1 MRLVEMIIGTILAIL
16 LIVQILRSGK
26 YKKMTEG
33 LSGDDYPLKGTYGI
47 GFAWSSMKL
56 FALRDRMREELIG
69 QAKLLQ
75 DPQYAEYYAEV
86 AWAQAITFAHISFT
100 LGFLLS
106 GMFDFTLFAFIG
118 IAFGA
123 FSVYYFLNNM
133 KNILKKRSEEC
144 VYELPEIVSNI
155 ALLMN
160 SGMVLKDVWQIV
172 ADSKEGEIY
181 TLMKSSCEDMRNGMS
196 EKDAIY
202 KFGVLSNSG
211 EIKKFTSAL
220 IQGIDQGSRDL
231 TNILAEQSVEMLSL
245 KKQIMLQKGE
255 AAASKLLL
263 PISLI
268 FFGIL
273 IIVLTAAFGMLI

>member
-1 MRLVEMIIGTILAIL
+1 
-16 LIVQILRSGK
+16 
-26 YKKMTEG
+26 
-33 LSGDDYPLKGTYGI
+33 
-47 GFAWSSMKL
+47 
-56 FALRDRMREELIG
+56 
-69 QAKLLQ
+69 
-75 DPQYAEYYAEV
+75 
-86 AWAQAITFAHISFT
+86 
-100 LGFLLS
+100 
-106 GMFDFTLFAFIG
+106 
-118 IAFGA
+118 
-123 FSVYYFLNNM
+123 
-133 KNILKKRSEEC
+133 
-144 VYELPEIVSNI
+144 
-155 ALLMN
+155 
-160 SGMVLKDVWQIV
+160 MVLKDVWQIV

>member
-1 MRLVEMIIGTILAIL
+1 
-16 LIVQILRSGK
+16 
-26 YKKMTEG
+26 
-33 LSGDDYPLKGTYGI
+33 
-47 GFAWSSMKL
+47 
-56 FALRDRMREELIG
+56 
-69 QAKLLQ
+69 
-75 DPQYAEYYAEV
+75 
-86 AWAQAITFAHISFT
+86 
-100 LGFLLS
+100 
-106 GMFDFTLFAFIG
+106 
-118 IAFGA
+118 
-123 FSVYYFLNNM
+123 
-133 KNILKKRSEEC
+133 
-144 VYELPEIVSNI
+144 
-155 ALLMN
+155 
-160 SGMVLKDVWQIV
+160 
-172 ADSKEGEIY
+172 
-181 TLMKSSCEDMRNGMS
+181 MKSSCEDMRNGMS